1 MVMPLGDREPVL
13 ITPVA
18 TYTLIALNVILFVI
32 QVQRGEVFTTSYA
45 ATPYEITH
53 NVDIVRPIPV
63 PITAGIDDGRVLP
76 RLERVTRVELIPQGP
91 GPSPIWLT
99 LLTSMF
105 LHGGF
110 MHLAGNML
118 YLWIFGDNVEEV
130 LGHVRFV
137 LVYLGCGLVASL
149 TQILANPDS
158 LIPTLGASGAIAGV
172 MGAYLVWFPLN
183 RVRVLFGYMILEVPA
198 ILTLGLWV
206 LLQIFSGIGSLGT
219 VGTTGGVAYLAH
231 AGGALCGIAVG
242 LSMRDYVRRTRRPYW
257 QGRIPDPYEV
267 YGRRPYPF

>member
-1 MVMPLGDREPVL
+1 MVMPLGDRERVL

-18 TYTLIALNVILFVI
+18 TYTLIALNVILFVV
-32 QVQRGEVFTTSYA
+32 QAQRGEQFTTSYA

-53 NVDIVRPIPV
+53 FTDIDQPIPV
-63 PITAGIDDGRVLP
+63 PITAGVEDGRILP
-76 RLERVTRVELIPQGP
+76 RPGRETRIEVIPQGP

-99 LLTSMF
+99 LITSMF

-130 LGHVRFV
+130 LGHVKFV

-149 TQILANPDS
+149 VQILANPNS

-183 RVRVLFGYMILEVPA
+183 RVRVLFGYMIFEVPA
-198 ILTLGLWV
+198 ILTIGLWV
-206 LLQIFSGIGSLGT
+206 VLQVLSGIGSLGS
-219 VGTTGGVAYLAH
+219 VGSTGGVAYLAH
-231 AGGALCGIAVG
+231 AGGAMCGIAVG

-257 QGRIPDPYEV
+257 EGRVPDPYEV